1 MMFTKKD
8 LLWLIVPLIIE
19 SVLGITLGM
28 EDSMMV
34 SHAGAAAVSGV
45 SLVDTISSLL
55 VLLFSALATGGAVVI
70 AQAMGA
76 GRKDRME
83 DAAKHLIL
91 SVTAMAVLVSAVT
104 AIFRVPLLKLIFGS
118 VEQSVMDSASD
129 YFLYRALSYPFMG
142 LASACSAIFRAIGK
156 PRISMGASF
165 LMNGVNIVANAV
177 LIFGLDMGVT
187 GAALGTT
194 IARMAGALLQVHL
207 LRDPSHALCVRD
219 FKGFRLQLDTV
230 KKICGI
236 GIPSGIE
243 NSIFQLGKVLTQS
256 LVATFATA
264 QIAANG
270 VCNTLTSFEYTA
282 GSAVGLAT
290 VTVVGRCIGAGQKE
304 QAKQYL
310 NQMIKY
316 AYLVNGIVT
325 LFITVFRYPILG
337 LYHLEGE
344 ALELANQILI
354 WHAISIW
361 TVWPLAFT
369 PPQAFRAAGDVR
381 YTMVSSMFSMWVFR
395 VGFSYLLNWIFHT
408 GVMSVWYAMTCDW
421 IFRAIIHTVHR
432 LKGKWLNKGPL
443 MGK

>member
-1 MMFTKKD
+1 MFTTKD
-8 LLWLIVPLIIE
+8 LLWLVIPLIIE

-142 LASACSAIFRAIGK
+142 LSSACSAIFRAIGK

-219 FKGFRLQLDTV
+219 FKGFRL
-230 KKICGI
+230 
-236 GIPSGIE
+236 
-243 NSIFQLGKVLTQS
+243 
-256 LVATFATA
+256 
-264 QIAANG
+264 
-270 VCNTLTSFEYTA
+270 
-282 GSAVGLAT
+282 
-290 VTVVGRCIGAGQKE
+290 
-304 QAKQYL
+304 
-310 NQMIKY
+310 
-316 AYLVNGIVT
+316 
-325 LFITVFRYPILG
+325 
-337 LYHLEGE
+337 
-344 ALELANQILI
+344 
-354 WHAISIW
+354 
-361 TVWPLAFT
+361 
-369 PPQAFRAAGDVR
+369 
-381 YTMVSSMFSMWVFR
+381 
-395 VGFSYLLNWIFHT
+395 
-408 GVMSVWYAMTCDW
+408 
-421 IFRAIIHTVHR
+421 
-432 LKGKWLNKGPL
+432 
-443 MGK
+443 

>member
-1 MMFTKKD
+1 MFTTKD
-8 LLWLIVPLIIE
+8 LLWLIIPLIIE

-70 AQAMGA
+70 SQAMGA
-76 GRKDRME
+76 GKKDRM
-83 DAAKHLIL
+83 DQAAKHLIVA
-91 SVTAMAVLVSAVT
+91 VTAMAVVVSAVT
-104 AIFRVPLLKLIFGS
+104 AVFRVPLLKLIFGS

-129 YFLYRALSYPFMG
+129 YFLFRALSYPFMG

-194 IARMAGALLQVHL
+194 IARMAGAMLQVHL
-207 LRDPSHALCVRD
+207 LRDPSHAICIRS
-219 FKGFRLQLDTV
+219 FKGFRFEMDTV
-230 KKICGI
+230 KRICGI

-243 NSIFQLGKVLTQS
+243 NAIFQLGKVLTQS
-256 LVATFATA
+256 LVATFATS

-282 GSAVGLAT
+282 GSAVGLAA
-290 VTVVGRCIGAGQKE
+290 VTVVGRCIGAGDRE
-304 QAKQYL
+304 QAQKYL
-310 NQMIKY
+310 TRMIKY
-316 AYLVNGIVT
+316 AYIVNGIVT
-325 LFITVFRYPILG
+325 LGITLFRGPILAA
-337 LYHLEGE
+337 YHLDAE
-344 ALELANQILI
+344 ATALANQILI
-354 WHAISIW
+354 WHALSIW

-369 PPQAFRAAGDVR
+369 PPNAFRAAGDVR
-381 YTMVSSMFSMWVFR
+381 YTMVTSIGSMWVFR
-395 VGFSYLLNWIFHT
+395 VGFSYLFAWLFDT

-432 LKGKWLNKGPL
+432 LKGKWMDKYRAL
-443 MGK
+443 

>member
-1 MMFTKKD
+1 MLFTTKD
-8 LLWLIVPLIIE
+8 LLWLIIPLIIE

-76 GRKDRME
+76 GRRDKME
-83 DAAKHLIL
+83 DAAKHLL
-91 SVTAMAVLVSAVT
+91 LAVTGMAVLVSVVT
-104 AIFRVPLLKLIFGS
+104 AVFRVPLLKLIFGT

-129 YFLYRALSYPFMG
+129 YFLFRALSYPFMG
-142 LASACSAIFRAIGK
+142 MASACSAIFRAIGK

-165 LMNGVNIVANAV
+165 LMNGVNILANWV

-194 IARMAGALLQVHL
+194 IARMAGAALQMYL
-207 LRDPSHALCVRD
+207 LRDPNHAVCVRD
-219 FKGFRLQLDTV
+219 FKGFRLEMDTV

-243 NSIFQLGKVLTQS
+243 NAIFQLGKVLTQS

-270 VCNTLTSFEYTA
+270 VGNTLTSFEYTA
-282 GSAVGLAT
+282 GSAVGLAA
-290 VTVVGRCIGAGQKE
+290 VTVVGRCIGAGE
-304 QAKQYL
+304 IGQAKKYL
-310 NQMIKY
+310 NKMIKY
-316 AYLVNGIVT
+316 AYIANGVVT
-325 LFITVFRYPILG
+325 LAITLLRGPILAA
-337 LYHLEGE
+337 YHLEGE
-344 ALELANQILI
+344 ALELASQILI
-354 WHAISIW
+354 WHALSIW

-369 PPQAFRAAGDVR
+369 PPNAFRAAGDVR
-381 YTMVSSMFSMWVFR
+381 YTMVTSIGSMWVFR
-395 VGFSYLLNWIFHT
+395 VGFSYLFAWLFDT

-432 LKGKWLNKGPL
+432 VRGKWIKKSLVAAK
-443 MGK
+443 